1 MNKIALA
8 KQNSRL
14 RTTLPGVLVAT
25 VAAVAAWVI
34 ARFLPGISALL
45 IAIVLGALWSN
56 LAPVPAVL
64 DRGIAFSSKSL
75 LRAGIVLLG
84 FQLSLSAILDLG
96 VGVLLIVIAAVGVT
110 FMSTLWVGK
119 LLGISLTQRVLIAS
133 GFSIC
138 GAAAVAAMDET
149 VKAKR
154 EEVATAVGLV
164 VLFGTIMIPLV
175 PFLGGALGLSEHDLG
190 IWIGAS
196 THEVAQVVAAGGA
209 VGGAA
214 LGVAVTVKLARV
226 LMLAPVI
233 AGVSWTMKR
242 SGQSVGKN
250 NAPIVPLFIVGFIV
264 AMLVRTTGIVPESVL
279 GAIQIAQTLLLS
291 AAMFALGLGL
301 NFRALI
307 KVGAKP
313 VILGLISTG
322 IIMSVALAG
331 VFIQA
336 YI

>member
-1 MNKIALA
+1 MNKNALVTA
-8 KQNSRL
+8 NGKL
-14 RTTLPGVLVAT
+14 RRTLPGVLVASI
-25 VAAVAAWVI
+25 AAVASWAI
-34 ARFLPGISALL
+34 SRYLPGVSALL
-45 IAIVLGALWSN
+45 IAIVIGALWSN
-56 LAPVPAVL
+56 LAPVPERL
-64 DRGIAFSSKSL
+64 DEGIAFSSKSL

-96 VGVLLIVIAAVGVT
+96 VGVLVIVIAAVSVT
-110 FMSTLWVGK
+110 FVSTLWVGK
-119 LLGISLTQRVLIAS
+119 RLGINLTQRILIAS

-138 GAAAVAAMDET
+138 GAAAVAAMDDT
-149 VKAKR
+149 VKAKK

-175 PFLGGALGLSEHDLG
+175 PFLGGLLGMPEHDMG

-196 THEVAQVVAAGGA
+196 THEVAQVVAASGA

-233 AGVSWTMKR
+233 AGVSWAMKR
-242 SGQSVGKN
+242 SGKTVGKN

-264 AMLVRTTGIVPESVL
+264 AMLVRTTGILPESVL
-279 GAIQIAQTLLLS
+279 GVIQIAQTLLLA

-301 NFRALI
+301 NFRALV

-313 VILGLISTG
+313 VVLGLISTC
-322 IIMSVALAG
+322 IIMCVSLAG
-331 VFIQA
+331 VYVFGS
-336 YI
+336 